1 MGKSKIELLLMEY
14 AESHQSSINKAIHW
28 VCVPVIF
35 FTIFGMIRSI
45 PVFLWMK
52 DISPWL
58 NWSNLILVL
67 VLSYYFLLS
76 KSLFFGFIIW
86 SFFVSYGNE
95 LLLFYFGSQGLL
107 LISIGL
113 FVIAWIGQFIGHGIE
128 GKKPSFLKDVQFLL
142 IGPAWLMNFILKVVE
157 LDRKKL

>member
-14 AESHQSSINKAIHW
+14 AESHQRSINKAIHW

-67 VLSYYFLLS
+67 VLGYYFLLS

-95 LLLFYFGSQGLL
+95 LLLFYFGNKGLL